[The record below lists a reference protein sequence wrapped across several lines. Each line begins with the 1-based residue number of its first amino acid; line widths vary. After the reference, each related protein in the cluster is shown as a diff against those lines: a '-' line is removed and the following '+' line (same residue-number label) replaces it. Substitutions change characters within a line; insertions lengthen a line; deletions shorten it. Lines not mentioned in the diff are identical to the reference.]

1 MKKYKQNIFWR
12 VYFLNFIFL
21 LGVLICKKT
30 GIKTDFNKI
39 IITISIAIY
48 INFSVVICVGF
59 MCYLF
64 KKAKIGSNNIRQFN
78 YEPFDRID
86 LYNNRYPKDNNYYVK
101 KLQEI
106 NSIYEYGLNDIIK
119 NKNIELL
126 FARKD
131 YLEKRSVF
139 YSEYFN
145 IFFSFGIS
153 LTTSMTISYLD
164 EDNNVVVGIISL
176 IILIVIIVECIF
188 AHYSLK
194 CNNGSYE
201 KMIENYELTI
211 LNEKILK
218 LEKSCKENL
227 ESSIKKDQ
235 SRNSKK
241 RKIGKFI
248 KIKRKG

>member
-1 MKKYKQNIFWR
+1 MR
-12 VYFLNFIFL
+12 
-21 LGVLICKKT
+21 GLIK
-30 GIKTDFNKI
+30 GFASIK
-39 IITISIAIY
+39 S
-48 INFSVVICVGF
+48 
-59 MCYLF
+59 
-64 KKAKIGSNNIRQFN
+64 
-78 YEPFDRID
+78 
-86 LYNNRYPKDNNYYVK
+86 
-101 KLQEI
+101 
-106 NSIYEYGLNDIIK
+106 IK

-131 YLEKRSVF
+131 YLEKRGAF

-176 IILIVIIVECIF
+176 IILIVIIGECIF

-248 KIKRKG
+248 KIKRKD